1 MTFSGKLN
9 IMYNSGLKSFVKM
22 SGAFFLICSV
32 GTFLVACLYMIYSA
46 CTVLIAGD
54 ALDIFSKGFFIKGFV
69 STLPVCIAISN
80 ILLALFLIRHPSD
93 NILPL
98 ITYIF
103 IGLLSWLVLLPLT
116 NKLNLFVEEKFSDA
130 QSVHSVS
137 EKYFR
142 KQDDKIIYFTSIN
155 ESSADGVVID
165 LNAHDNGVY
174 SFTDTPFLKT
184 ESDFSDSLIEE
195 TVSVPGYSK
204 IFIRHALLLIRVGQ
218 DFLAKGYI
226 AWLWF
231 ASFGLALISLLG
243 LRRLSSWRLINVFLI
258 LFFAIVLFEF
268 NASYYCELEFQKR
281 ILFMEQWFFKFYF
294 IPNPSAFF
302 INILSSII
310 FTAVGIICHLIRTP
324 RKPKTARSKKIKN
337 AKPKK
342 VKAPKVPKAPKT
354 AKPRKAARASN
365 VSVQMQPVQAD
376 TSFDNSFDPDF
387 GTDFDTGDFV

>member
-1 MTFSGKLN
+1 MNFSVKLN
-9 IMYNSGLKSFVKM
+9 VMYNPGLKSSIKM

-46 CTVLIAGD
+46 CTFLVAGD

-69 STLPVCIAISN
+69 STLPVCIGISN
-80 ILLALFLIRHPSD
+80 VLLALFLIRHPSD
-93 NILPL
+93 KVLPL
-98 ITYIF
+98 ITYIL
-103 IGLLSWLVLLPLT
+103 IGLFSWLALLPLT
-116 NKLNLFVEEKFSDA
+116 NKLNLFVEGKFSEK
-130 QSVHSVS
+130 QEVHSVS
-137 EKYFR
+137 ENYFR
-142 KQDDKIIYFTSIN
+142 RQDDKIIYLSSVN
-155 ESSADGVVID
+155 EFSSDGVVID
-165 LNAHDNGVY
+165 LNARDHGVY
-174 SFTDTPFLKT
+174 SFTDTPFLPV
-184 ESDFSDSLIEE
+184 ESDFADSLIEE
-195 TVSVPGYSK
+195 TVSVPGFSK
-204 IFIRHALLLIRVGQ
+204 IFVKHSLQLIKVGQ
-218 DFLAKGYI
+218 EFLAKGYI

-231 ASFGLALISLLG
+231 ASFGLALVSLLG

-354 AKPRKAARASN
+354 AKPGKAARASN

-376 TSFDNSFDPDF
+376 TSFDNSFDPNF